1 MLAAREGV
9 KVAHPKTV
17 KVDLLWAVNV
27 LRYLPLVRYR
37 FKVQNTPQNKE
48 KKNSKSKTLTSLLSM
63 TSSLFI

>member
-1 MLAAREGV
+1 MIAAREGV

-17 KVDLLWAVNV
+17 KSDLLWAMNV

-48 KKNSKSKTLTSLLSM
+48 EKKIQSSKP
-63 TSSLFI
+63 

>member
-17 KVDLLWAVNV
+17 KSDLLWGMNV
-27 LRYLPLVRYR
+27 LRYLALARYR

-48 KKNSKSKTLTSLLSM
+48 ENNSESKTLTSL
-63 TSSLFI
+63 

>member
-1 MLAAREGV
+1 MLAAAREGV

-17 KVDLLWAVNV
+17 KSHLLWAMNV

-48 KKNSKSKTLTSLLSM
+48 EKNSKFKTLTSL
-63 TSSLFI
+63 